1 VAGWAK
7 TVNRQ
12 DEMMPDDGVDQSEV
26 GLMATKTSASPLG
39 PHWQDGKP
47 SQPQTAQPSAPPG
60 PRAWIALGMLCV
72 VYVLNFLSRQLPGI
86 LAKPIQ
92 DSLRLSDGQLGRIGG
107 LYFALFYCC
116 ISIPVGWLAD
126 KTSRS
131 KILAAAC
138 AIWSAA
144 TMCCGG
150 AATYLQFAIG
160 YMTVGFGEAGGVPPS
175 YSIICDYFPPG
186 RRGRALGLYNI
197 GPPIGAALGIAFGA
211 SIAAAFS
218 WRYAFVLL
226 GAVGLLAVI
235 GIFLL
240 VPEPRRGGLDPVM
253 EQATASKTGFRQ
265 TFAMF
270 ISRPSLML
278 AAIASGANQFIT
290 YGLTNFAVLFLMREK
305 RMTLNQIAVYYA
317 LVVAIGMGGGILA
330 SGPVID
336 RFTRRSKQAYAL
348 APAAS
353 LALALPFYLAFVWA
367 PSWRL
372 ALLFL
377 TGAMFLNYFY
387 LTSAVTLVQEEV
399 RPDQRV
405 MSGALLLLI
414 MNLIGLGLGPT
425 FVGAA
430 SDFFRTSHP
439 HQSLQI
445 ALYMLAPLYVVAAL
459 LFLALARVLR
469 NESRI
474 AGGRI

>member
-1 VAGWAK
+1 MVI
-7 TVNRQ
+7 
-12 DEMMPDDGVDQSEV
+12 
-26 GLMATKTSASPLG
+26 MATQTSRSPIG
-39 PHWQDGKP
+39 PHGQASEPSKP
-47 SQPQTAQPSAPPG
+47 QPAPPG

-92 DSLRLSDGQLGRIGG
+92 DSLHVSDGQLGRIGG

-126 KTSRS
+126 KTNRA
-131 KILAAAC
+131 KVLAVAC
-138 AIWSAA
+138 AIWSTA

-150 AATYLQFAIG
+150 AASYLQFAIA

-175 YSIICDYFPPG
+175 YSIISDYFPPG

-197 GPPIGAALGIAFGA
+197 GPPVGAALGIAFGA

-226 GAVGLLAVI
+226 GSVGLFAVI
-235 GIFLL
+235 GILLL
-240 VPEPRRGGLDPVM
+240 VPEPRRGGLDRISDPV
-253 EQATASKTGFRQ
+253 TASKTGFRQ
-265 TFAMF
+265 TLAMF
-270 ISRPSLML
+270 VSRPSLML
-278 AAIASGANQFIT
+278 AALASGATQFIT
-290 YGLTNFAVLFLMREK
+290 YGITNFAVLFLMREK
-305 RMTLNQIAVYYA
+305 GMTLNQVAVYYA
-317 LVVAIGMGGGILA
+317 LVVAIGMGGSMLA
-330 SGPVID
+330 SGRAID

-348 APAAS
+348 VPAAS
-353 LALALPFYLAFVWA
+353 LTLALPFYLAFVWA
-367 PSWRL
+367 HSWHL

-377 TGAMFLNYFY
+377 IGTMFLNYFY

-430 SDFFRTSHP
+430 SDFFHAGHP
-439 HQSLQI
+439 HHSLQI
-445 ALYMLAPLYVVAAL
+445 ALYLLASFYVVAVL

-469 NESRI
+469 NENRNV
-474 AGGRI
+474 GEKV

>member
-1 VAGWAK
+1 MA
-7 TVNRQ
+7 
-12 DEMMPDDGVDQSEV
+12 PDTRIFEFGKVS
-26 GLMATKTSASPLG
+26 MATSRVASPPEPLR
-39 PHWQDGKP
+39 QTNEASP
-47 SQPQTAQPSAPPG
+47 SPATAPG
-60 PRAWIALGMLCV
+60 RRAWVALGMLCV
-72 VYVLNFLSRQLPGI
+72 VYVLNFLSRQLPSI

-92 DSLRLSDGQLGRIGG
+92 DSLHLSDGQLGRIGG

-126 KTSRS
+126 RTNRSRV
-131 KILAAAC
+131 LALAC

-150 AATYLQFAIG
+150 AGSFLQFALG

-226 GAVGLLAVI
+226 GAAGLVAVVGVL
-235 GIFLL
+235 FL
-240 VPEPRRGGLDPVM
+240 VPEPRRGGLDRVSD
-253 EQATASKTGFRQ
+253 EASVTRAGFRQ
-265 TFAMF
+265 TLAMF
-270 ISRPSLML
+270 LSRPSLML
-278 AAIASGANQFIT
+278 TALACGANQFIT
-290 YGLTNFAVLFLMREK
+290 YGLINFAVLFLMREK
-305 RMTLNQIAVYYA
+305 QMKLKEVAVYYA
-317 LVVAIGMGGGILA
+317 LVVLIGMGGGILA
-330 SGPVID
+330 SGPAVD
-336 RFTRRSKQAYAL
+336 RFTRRTRQAYAL
-348 APAAS
+348 VPAAT
-353 LALALPFYLAFVWA
+353 LALAIPFYLAFVWC
-367 PSWRL
+367 PSWHV
-372 ALLFL
+372 ALIFL
-377 TGAMFLNYFY
+377 MFTNFLNYFY

-425 FVGAA
+425 FVGAV
-430 SDFFRTSHP
+430 SDFFRASHP
-439 HQSLQI
+439 HQSLQY
-445 ALYMLAPLYVVAAL
+445 ALYMLAPLYLVAIS

-469 NESRI
+469 NETRT
-474 AGGRI
+474 AGEIV

>member
-1 VAGWAK
+1 MGANEQARGPSKPQPAK
-7 TVNRQ
+7 
-12 DEMMPDDGVDQSEV
+12 
-26 GLMATKTSASPLG
+26 PL
-39 PHWQDGKP
+39 
-47 SQPQTAQPSAPPG
+47 AQPG
-60 PRAWIALGMLCV
+60 PRAWIALAMLIA

-92 DSLRLSDGQLGRIGG
+92 DSLHVSDGQLGRIGG
-107 LYFALFYCC
+107 LYFALFYCT

-126 KTSRS
+126 RTNRS
-131 KILAAAC
+131 KVLALAC

-150 AATYLQFAIG
+150 AGSYLQFALG

-175 YSIICDYFPPG
+175 YSIISDYFPPG
-186 RRGRALGLYNI
+186 RRGRALGLYNV

-218 WRYAFVLL
+218 WRYAFVFL
-226 GAVGLLAVI
+226 GGVGLIAVI
-235 GIFLL
+235 GVLFL
-240 VPEPRRGGLDPVM
+240 VPEPRRGGLDRNVL
-253 EQATASKTGFRQ
+253 TTSKPGFRQ
-265 TFAMF
+265 TLGMF
-270 ISRPSLML
+270 VSRPSLML
-278 AAIASGANQFIT
+278 VALASGANQFIT

-305 RMTLNQIAVYYA
+305 QMNLNEVAVYYA
-317 LVVAIGMGGGILA
+317 LVVAIGMGGGIFI

-336 RFTRRSKQAYAL
+336 RFTRRWKQAYAL
-348 APAAS
+348 VPAAS
-353 LALALPFYLAFVWA
+353 LSLALPLFLAFVWA
-367 PSWRL
+367 PTWRL

-377 TGAMFLNYFY
+377 TGTMFLNYFY

-430 SDFFRTSHP
+430 SDYFHASHP

-445 ALYMLAPLYVVAAL
+445 ALYLLAPLYVAAVC
-459 LFLALARVLR
+459 LFLLLARVLR
-469 NESRI
+469 NESLTV
-474 AGGRI
+474 GGTT